1 MNTSLFGVA
10 LLIAMAATL
19 AAHAATVEE
28 RVAQFGPAARARM
41 QPYFAAAGVAY
52 PPKRVTFV
60 GLKAE
65 QRLELYATGA
75 DGALRFLRSY
85 PVLAASGVLGPKLR
99 EGDSQVPE
107 GFYRID
113 SLNPNSQFH
122 LSLRIDYPNAD
133 DRRHAD
139 EDGRS
144 DLGGAIMLHGNAVS
158 VGCLAL
164 GDPASEELFVLAAA
178 VGLPNI
184 RVILSP
190 IDFRRSQLSP
200 GYAPAPS
207 WVRALYDEIRAA
219 LTALP

>member
-1 MNTSLFGVA
+1 
-10 LLIAMAATL
+10 MAAPPATR
-19 AAHAATVEE
+19 ATTVEE
-28 RVAQFGPAARARM
+28 RIALFGPAARVRM

-52 PPKRVTFV
+52 PPTRVVLV

-65 QRLELYATGA
+65 RRLELYAAGP

-99 EGDSQVPE
+99 EGDQQVPE
-107 GFYRID
+107 GLYRID

-122 LSLRIDYPNAD
+122 LSLRIGYPNAD
-133 DRRHAD
+133 DRRRAA

-144 DLGGAIMLHGNAVS
+144 DLGGAIMIHGSSVS

-164 GDPASEELFVLAAA
+164 GDPASEELFVLAAE

-200 GYAPAPS
+200 GYTPALP
-207 WVRALYDEIRAA
+207 WVPVLYDEIRAA
-219 LTALP
+219 LSALP